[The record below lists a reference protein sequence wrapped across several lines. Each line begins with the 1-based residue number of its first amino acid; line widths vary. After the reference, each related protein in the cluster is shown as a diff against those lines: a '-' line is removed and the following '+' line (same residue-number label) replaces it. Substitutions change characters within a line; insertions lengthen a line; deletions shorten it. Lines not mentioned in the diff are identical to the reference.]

1 MFDAF
6 ASSAANVN
14 GPIVGTLVFRLDIIY
29 FSIDLCFFFFSY
41 NSWSFCR
48 FQKLSDL
55 LLCTVP
61 FGINVLLVGD
71 TLPSG
76 VSIDLSVWGWS
87 FWCGN
92 DANRSGNGSTLH
104 VGRITQTTSLV
115 HNSMSIEV
123 NNHSNAH
130 SMQGHWLNERSALR
144 WVLIEE
150 KTNKIGKCNFIPGVD
165 LPFRLVA
172 RGPKLQRQRIWRL
185 NWMSVCESDRRTR
198 LPPKGMNRKKKT
210 CQRNQ
215 WETETKFSQSGLFF
229 LRLIFFFFFFF
240 AFRNANWRKWR
251 NVKRIREKKF
261 AYTRVFEFRSHN
273 KWWKSD
279 RNANLGLTKK
289 ENEGEKSTAKK
300 AEKWIIEQ
308 HTRWWFCWVAMRMG

>member
-14 GPIVGTLVFRLDIIY
+14 GPIVGTLVFRLGIIY
-29 FSIDLCFFFFSY
+29 FSIGLCFFFFSY

-61 FGINVLLVGD
+61 FGINVSLVGD

-198 LPPKGMNRKKKT
+198 LPPKGMNRKKKKLVREISER
-210 CQRNQ
+210 QKRNFLNPDYFFFV
-215 WETETKFSQSGLFF
+215 WFFFSLFF
-229 LRLIFFFFFFF
+229 CFPE
-240 AFRNANWRKWR
+240 RK
-251 NVKRIREKKF
+251 
-261 AYTRVFEFRSHN
+261 
-273 KWWKSD
+273 
-279 RNANLGLTKK
+279 LTKM
-289 ENEGEKSTAKK
+289 EKCKK
-300 AEKWIIEQ
+300 N
-308 HTRWWFCWVAMRMG
+308 TRKKVCIYTGFRISFA